1 MAKTNSE
8 RQKDYRLNRQL
19 AGQDGNGE
27 HQLNMWLS
35 TAATLALNRLAVRY
49 SVTKKGM
56 LEKLI
61 LEKDSRVAK
70 SFENDEKAWE
80 VYQSAR
86 KNEVSTK
93 YQSSCL

>member
-8 RQKDYRLNRQL
+8 RQKDYRFNRQR
-19 AGQDGNGE
+19 AGPDGNGE

-49 SVTKKGM
+49 SVTKKDV

-61 LEKDSRVAK
+61 LDKDSRLAK

-80 VYQSAR
+80 DYQSAR
-86 KNEVSTK
+86 KNKDVT
-93 YQSSCL
+93 Q